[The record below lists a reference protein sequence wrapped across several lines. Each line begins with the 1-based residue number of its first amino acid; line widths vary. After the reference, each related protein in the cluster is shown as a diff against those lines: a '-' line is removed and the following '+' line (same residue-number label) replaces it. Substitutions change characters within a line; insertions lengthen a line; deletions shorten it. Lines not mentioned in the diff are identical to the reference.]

1 MSGPHSYNGR
11 GIKYAYRVI
20 VATQRLNQSI
30 CSLKLPF
37 RVISVANLCNLQ
49 ITNPSQQQLKPTITN
64 PFLVTEETKESGDK
78 STACI
83 LNLLQEPSARYEYLK
98 KSNTVL
104 PPNSR
109 IVQFTVFLKY
119 IFRHCK
125 LRGQS

>member
-37 RVISVANLCNLQ
+37 RVISVANLCNEQ
-49 ITNPSQQQLKPTITN
+49 ETNPSQQQLKPTITN
-64 PFLVTEETKESGDK
+64 PFFVTEETKESGDK

-83 LNLLQEPSARYEYLK
+83 LNLLQEPSARY
-98 KSNTVL
+98 
-104 PPNSR
+104 
-109 IVQFTVFLKY
+109 IFLNV
-119 IFRHCK
+119 IF
-125 LRGQS
+125 

>member
-37 RVISVANLCNLQ
+37 RVISVANLCNEQ
-49 ITNPSQQQLKPTITN
+49 ETNPSQQQLKPTITN
-64 PFLVTEETKESGDK
+64 PFFVTEETKESGDK

-83 LNLLQEPSARYEYLK
+83 LNLLQEPSARYIFL
-98 KSNTVL
+98 NV
-104 PPNSR
+104 
-109 IVQFTVFLKY
+109 IFLKDFTEKK
-119 IFRHCK
+119 IF
-125 LRGQS
+125 